1 MPAEYML
8 MKGERKMCEANA
20 LILKDGKEE
29 LVMASVDVLRPE
41 GEKIFIQDIFG
52 EQRWVKAR
60 IKEMN
65 LVHLL
70 MAARKLTIS
79 AGEKVSQSAPVKK
92 LTAMLFLPILR
103 AQNPSTSCFSSF
115 FTSPM

>member
-1 MPAEYML
+1 MDRYVCIHGHFYQPHRENPWL
-8 MKGERKMCEANA
+8 
-20 LILKDGKEE
+20 EE
-29 LVMASVDVLRPE
+29 VEL
-41 GEKIFIQDIFG
+41 QDS
-52 EQRWVKAR
+52 A
-60 IKEMN
+60 
-65 LVHLL
+65 HLL